1 MNALVVFF
9 SASGVTAKVAQK
21 LADALGT
28 QAYEIKPQKPYTS
41 ADLDWRDK
49 LSRSSVEMND
59 ESCRPAIEAMELPL
73 ADADT
78 VFVGFPVWWYRE
90 PSVIDTFLDTFD
102 LKGKTIVPFATS
114 GSSSIGDS
122 GKHMQGVVGKGAT
135 VLEGKRFAAG
145 VSENELARW
154 AKTLDI

>member
-28 QAYEIKPQKPYTS
+28 QAYEINPQQPYTS

>member
-9 SASGVTAKVAQK
+9 SASGVTAKVAQR
-21 LADALGT
+21 LANVLQT
-28 QAYEIKPQKPYTS
+28 QAFEIKPTQPYTS

-49 LSRSSVEMND
+49 MSRSSVEMND
-59 ESCRPAIEAMELPL
+59 ESCRPAIEAMDIPL

-102 LKGKTIVPFATS
+102 FKGKTIVPFATS

-122 GKHMQGVVGKGAT
+122 GKHMQGVVGKGAN

-145 VSENELARW
+145 VSEVELEKW
-154 AKTLDI
+154 IKTLNN

>member
-1 MNALVVFF
+1 
-9 SASGVTAKVAQK
+9 
-21 LADALGT
+21 
-28 QAYEIKPQKPYTS
+28 
-41 ADLDWRDK
+41 
-49 LSRSSVEMND
+49 
-59 ESCRPAIEAMELPL
+59 MELPL

-145 VSENELARW
+145 VSENELAKW

>member
-122 GKHMQGVVGKGAT
+122 GKHMQSVVGKGAN

-145 VSENELARW
+145 VSENELAKW

>member
-145 VSENELARW
+145 VSENELAKW

>member
-49 LSRSSVEMND
+49 LSRSSVEMKD

-122 GKHMQGVVGKGAT
+122 GKHMQSVVGKGAT

-145 VSENELARW
+145 VSENELAKW

>member
-122 GKHMQGVVGKGAT
+122 GKHMQSVVGKGTT
-135 VLEGKRFAAG
+135 VLEGMRFAAG
-145 VSENELARW
+145 VSENELAKW
-154 AKTLDI
+154 AKNLDI

>member
-145 VSENELARW
+145 VSENELA
-154 AKTLDI
+154 K